1 NNTVFCHRWK
11 KACSV
16 FRPASICGATIILT
30 CELKIRDQ
38 KKRNCMNIYVGNLPF
53 SATETDVRDM
63 FAPFGAVTSV
73 TLIKDKFT
81 GQPRGFG
88 FVEMADAGE
97 AQKAIAGLNGKDMK
111 GRALVVNEARP
122 REERPSNGGGGG
134 RRPGGGGFSND
145 RRGSSSG
152 GGRRSNEW

>member
-1 NNTVFCHRWK
+1 
-11 KACSV
+11 
-16 FRPASICGATIILT
+16 
-30 CELKIRDQ
+30 
-38 KKRNCMNIYVGNLPF
+38 MNIYVGNLPF